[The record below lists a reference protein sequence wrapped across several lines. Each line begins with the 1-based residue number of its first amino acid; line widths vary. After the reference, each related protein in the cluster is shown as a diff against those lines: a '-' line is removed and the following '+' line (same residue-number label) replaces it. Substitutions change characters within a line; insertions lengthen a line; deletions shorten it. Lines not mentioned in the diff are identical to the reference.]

1 MGDLGSWIKDNSR
14 QFFMIMK
21 NVKEKTITVIQV
33 VDSLQQ
39 SILQYLSKLDIL
51 LSYNEF
57 ICNIE
62 YCLTIVKCNNCIL

>member
-21 NVKEKTITVIQV
+21 NLKEKIITVIQV

-51 LSYNEF
+51 LSKNVSSF
-57 ICNIE
+57 IYSQRIH
-62 YCLTIVKCNNCIL
+62 L

>member
-21 NVKEKTITVIQV
+21 NVKEKTIRVIQV

-51 LSYNEF
+51 LS
-57 ICNIE
+57 
-62 YCLTIVKCNNCIL
+62 